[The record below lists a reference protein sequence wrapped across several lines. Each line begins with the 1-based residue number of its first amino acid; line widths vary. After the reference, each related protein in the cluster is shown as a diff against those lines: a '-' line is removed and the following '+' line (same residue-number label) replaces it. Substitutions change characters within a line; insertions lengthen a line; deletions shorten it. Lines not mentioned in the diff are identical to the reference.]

1 MRSSSRLV
9 TSTSRFTLSYAQALR
24 ACVVFISIVTSMV
37 LAVGGSGVFA
47 QSAAPSTMTR
57 QTITLDGAN
66 SMIAAALAHARDL
79 GLQEVIAI
87 YDESEILKAL
97 ASMDGAR
104 VTSVNFALD
113 KAYTAARRQAA
124 TQDLADTFASAPA
137 VSLHSFLKQPRMTLG
152 GGLPIIANR
161 QVVAGIGAS
170 GGTIAQDIEVAN
182 AG

>member
-1 MRSSSRLV
+1 V
-9 TSTSRFTLSYAQALR
+9 IHPTSRFTQRYALPLR
-24 ACVVFISIVTSMV
+24 ACVVFTSIVTSMV
-37 LAVGGSGVFA
+37 WAVGGSGVFA

-66 SMIAAALAHARDL
+66 AMIAAALAHARDL

-97 ASMDGAR
+97 VSMDGAR

-113 KAYTAARRQAA
+113 KAYTSARRQAA
-124 TQDLADTFASAPA
+124 TQDLADTFAAAPA
-137 VSLHSFLKQPRMTLG
+137 VTLHSFLKQPRLTLLG
-152 GGLPIIANR
+152 GGLPISING
-161 QVVAGIGAS
+161 QVVGGIGAS

-182 AG
+182 AGLAAMH